1 MFWAKQTH
9 TNTLQFGGEVFM
21 ELLVKW
27 SCNVMFI
34 AFAVA
39 AFFLFGHNS
48 SGLFFFTARENFNL
62 LLCFF
67 AFGHPLFLTNFLKTK
82 LTS

>member
-1 MFWAKQTH
+1 
-9 TNTLQFGGEVFM
+9 
-21 ELLVKW
+21 
-27 SCNVMFI
+27 MFI